1 MRLLELNIVAT
12 GAVCQCITY
21 AMQIP
26 EGPFAVRVIAYGIA
40 GFGIA
45 IQVGTSSLSLP
56 FVLTSIMTECWYKRI
71 CW

>member
-45 IQVGTSSLSLP
+45 IQVGYLI
-56 FVLTSIMTECWYKRI
+56 FILTLRPDIDYDRMLV
-71 CW
+71 